1 VPPIEPTRKPD
12 PPPSVDPPADEDPG
26 FEPVEDEADRW
37 SAPAARLPVARPYD
51 PRLARWVR
59 GMLVLI
65 AAGFT
70 AIFGVAAWLRPY
82 DADGTPR
89 TMATHT
95 QLGLPP
101 CNMVALTGRPCPA
114 CGMTTSFALLAHGD
128 VANSLRANWVG
139 TLLAAFLLVMIPWAI
154 ASAARGRYYFI
165 RSGEALTTVVVL
177 TLLVLMLGRWGVI
190 LLQG

>member
-1 VPPIEPTRKPD
+1 M
-12 PPPSVDPPADEDPG
+12 EDP
-26 FEPVEDEADRW
+26 ADRW
-37 SAPAARLPVARPYD
+37 SSPAARLPVARGYD

-65 AAGFT
+65 AAGFAT
-70 AIFGVAAWLRPY
+70 IFGVALWINPD

-101 CNMVALTGRPCPA
+101 CNMVELTGKPCPA

-128 VANSLRANWVG
+128 VPNSLRANWAG
-139 TLLAAFLLVMIPWAI
+139 TVLALLLAALVPWAV
-154 ASAARGRYYFI
+154 ASAIRGRYYFI
-165 RSGEALTTVVVL
+165 RSGEALTTVIVFG
-177 TLLVLMLGRWGVI
+177 LLALMLGRWGIVLI
-190 LLQG
+190 RS